1 MRRYCSECGKV
12 FETHTGVEFCPEC
25 WKYKRFSLMDG
36 KPEYSVYKH
45 TFPNG
50 LIYIGK
56 ARGNTY
62 TELNNNRWYGGH
74 GYKNRKCMFSE
85 IKRVG
90 WQNIEH
96 ELLATHLTK
105 AQADITERFFIN
117 VENSRNPAIGYNR
130 I

>member
-1 MRRYCSECGKV
+1 MRRYCCECGKV
-12 FETHTGVEFCPEC
+12 FETYTGVEFCPEC
-25 WKYKRFSLMDG
+25 WKIKRFNLMDG
-36 KPEYSVYKH
+36 ELECSVYKH

-50 LIYIGK
+50 LIYIGL

-62 TELNNNRWYGGH
+62 TELNNNRWYGGN
-74 GYKNRKCMFSE
+74 GYKSRKCMFSE

-90 WQNIEH
+90 WSNMKH

-105 AQADITERFFIN
+105 AQAYITERFFIN
-117 VENSRNPAIGYNR
+117 AENSRNPEVGYNK